1 MKKNVIVYIPHIEH
15 GGHYGHSHGMRKL
28 SQLPNTDD
36 NENNSFMFRNDE
48 VRKSIDE
55 YLS

>member
-1 MKKNVIVYIPHIEH
+1 MYIPHIEH

-36 NENNSFMFRNDE
+36 NENNSFMYRNDE